1 MLTLGAKSGLVEQVP
16 GKVEQVP
23 GHLLGLAPGS
33 STPVL
38 GQLQPWE
45 AAFNPEEWRETG
57 NFRPRGGSQ
66 ASPALGVSAQ
76 FCVDPYHQPSA
87 WWHTW

>member
-16 GKVEQVP
+16 GKVQQVP

-57 NFRPRGGSQ
+57 NFRPRGRITGLACSGRFGPVLRGSI
-66 ASPALGVSAQ
+66 
-76 FCVDPYHQPSA
+76 PSA
-87 WWHTW
+87 